1 MGGKGEMVWV
11 CLSRRGRSA
20 EKGEEWV
27 ALRVLTMRNIS
38 AMNALRMLM
47 TDVCSS
53 LPSSSNSKILLSVS
67 SFLVSV
73 FTCRRSSF
81 SPQARPATQ
90 VERSRDCRVWRHVSP
105 VSLIRIHT

>member
-73 FTCRRSSF
+73 FTMPSIIIFPSGTPCDTS
-81 SPQARPATQ
+81 
-90 VERSRDCRVWRHVSP
+90 
-105 VSLIRIHT
+105 